1 MKSASPRALA
11 LYSAGILSLI
21 ITMVVVGGDLLFYHQ
36 MRLMQVL
43 LLPLCCFA
51 ISYFVIIYIINRFIY
66 EKIRVVYKTIQAQK
80 GSKKRSEFKDNEN
93 ILDRVQKDVEG
104 WAKDR
109 KEELDHYKAQE
120 QYRREFIGNIAH
132 ELKTPIFN
140 IQGYVHTLLDGGLED
155 PDINHKYLLRTDKS
169 IERLISVV
177 EDLDTITRLEVG
189 TLKLEI
195 KKLNIVDLAKEIM
208 DMMEIKAKKHQMKI
222 QFGKKYEKPIL
233 VKGDKDKLKQVFIN
247 LIDNATKYGKE
258 GGKIE
263 VRFFDMDKNILIE
276 IADDGPGIAQEH
288 LPRLF
293 ERFYRVDKSRAR
305 DQGGTG
311 LGLAI
316 VKHIIEAHDQ
326 TINVRSTEGV
336 GTTFSFTLEKKNVKE
351 S

>member
-1 MKSASPRALA
+1 MKGASPRALA
-11 LYSAGILSLI
+11 LYSSGLLTLLI
-21 ITMVVVGGDLLFYHQ
+21 SIIVIGGDFLFYKQ
-36 MRLMQVL
+36 LQLIQLVS
-43 LLPLCCFA
+43 LPVFCFT
-51 ISYFVIIYIINRFIY
+51 ISYFVTNYIINRFIY
-66 EKIRVVYKTIQAQK
+66 EKIIVVYKTIQAQK
-80 GSKKRSEFKDNEN
+80 GSKKMSEFKDTEN
-93 ILDRVQKDVEG
+93 ILDRVQKDVES

-140 IQGYVHTLLDGGLED
+140 IQGYVNTLLDGGLED

-169 IERLISVV
+169 IERLISIV

-189 TLKLEI
+189 TLKLDI
-195 KKLNIVDLAKEIM
+195 KKLNIVDLAREIM
-208 DMMEIKAKKHQMKI
+208 DMMEIKAKKQKMKI
-222 QFGKKYEKPIL
+222 IFGKKYEKPIY

-247 LIDNATKYGKE
+247 LIENATKYGRE

-263 VRFFDMDKNILIE
+263 VRFFDMDNNILVE
-276 IADDGPGIAQEH
+276 IADNGPGIAQEH

-326 TINVRSTEGV
+326 TINVRSTEDV
-336 GTTFSFTLEKKNVKE
+336 GTTFSFTLEKT
-351 S
+351 

>member
-1 MKSASPRALA
+1 MKNASPRGLA
-11 LYSAGILSLI
+11 LYSAALLTLI
-21 ITMVVVGGDLLFYHQ
+21 ITAVVVGGDILFYHQ
-36 MRLMQVL
+36 MRLVQVVL
-43 LLPLCCFA
+43 LPICCFS

-80 GSKKRSEFKDNEN
+80 GSKKKSEFKDNEN
-93 ILDRVQKDVEG
+93 ILDRVQKDVEA

-109 KEELDHYKAQE
+109 KEEVDHYKAQE

-177 EDLDTITRLEVG
+177 EDLDTITRLETG
-189 TLKLEI
+189 TLKLDI
-195 KKLNIVDLAKEIM
+195 KKVNIVDLAKEIM
-208 DMMEIKAKKHQMKI
+208 EMMEIKAKKHHVKI
-222 QFGKKYEKPIL
+222 QFSKKYEKPIY

-247 LIDNATKYGKE
+247 LIDNASKYGKE
-258 GGKIE
+258 GGKVE
-263 VRFFDMDKNILIE
+263 VGFFDMDKNILVE

-305 DQGGTG
+305 DAGGTG

-316 VKHIIEAHDQ
+316 VKHIIDAHYQ

-336 GTTFSFTLEKKNVKE
+336 GTTFSFTLEKNVKE
-351 S
+351 A